1 MPTRRSTPIETAQA
15 GAQAIIARKQGRY
28 GAHDTLAPGCR
39 TTLPEDLFMKSAVLI
54 LVTATLSLLSA
65 PPEAAEDPVAKGK
78 AIAQEWDRRNRGF
91 GDTSASLKMIL
102 ENRRGRT
109 SERKMRIFTLEVP
122 DENDGDKSLVV
133 FDYPRDIKGTALLS
147 YSHILKPD
155 DQWLYLPALKRVK
168 RISSNNKSG
177 PFMGSEFAYEDISSQ
192 ELKKFQY
199 KWLRDE
205 PCGKLQCFV
214 LEQRPLYENSGYTR
228 QIAWYDKSEYR
239 VQRIDYYDR
248 KDTLLKTLR
257 FDKYKKYLG
266 KYWRPHEM
274 YMVNH
279 QTGKKT
285 RLIYENYKF
294 RTGLKDSDFTVSR
307 LKRIR

>member
-1 MPTRRSTPIETAQA
+1 
-15 GAQAIIARKQGRY
+15 
-28 GAHDTLAPGCR
+28 
-39 TTLPEDLFMKSAVLI
+39 MKTFILI
-54 LVTATLSLLSA
+54 LVTATASILPSLLPVLA
-65 PPEAAEDPVAKGK
+65 LAVEDPVAKGE
-78 AIAQEWDRRNRGF
+78 AIAREWDRRDRGF
-91 GDTSASLKMIL
+91 SDNSATLKMIL
-102 ENRRGRT
+102 ENRQGQT
-109 SERKMRIFTLEVP
+109 SERKMRILFLEVP

-205 PCGKLQCFV
+205 PCGKSECFV
-214 LEQRPLYENSGYTR
+214 LEQRPLYKNSGYTR
-228 QIAWYDKSEYR
+228 QVAWYDKDEYR
-239 VQRIDYYDR
+239 PQRVDYYDR
-248 KDTLLKTLR
+248 RNALLKTLS
-257 FDKYKKYLG
+257 FSKYQKHLG
-266 KYWRPHEM
+266 KYWRAHDL
-274 YMVNH
+274 YMVNQ

-285 RLIYENYKF
+285 RLVYENLKF
-294 RTGLKDSDFTVSR
+294 KSGLTDKDFTQNR
-307 LKRIR
+307 LKRMR